1 MKSAWR
7 VVLLC
12 LLSLVLPVQG
22 LAATLHGHAMAGGGE
37 LIAEALSYEADAD
50 GPAPCHE
57 PESAECSVCA
67 ACCMAVALPGSALVW
82 RAPAPADAPPGAVS
96 DAPRPVLASRL
107 ERPPRT
113 TSL

>member
-1 MKSAWR
+1 VKSVWR
-7 VVLLC
+7 LVLLC
-12 LLSLVLPVQG
+12 LLSLVLPMQG
-22 LAATLHGHAMAGGGE
+22 LAASLHGQAMAGGGE
-37 LIAEALSYEADAD
+37 STIGAQAYEADAE

-67 ACCMAVALPGSALVW
+67 ACCLAVALPASVPAW
-82 RAPAPADAPPGAVS
+82 RVPAPADAPHGAVS
-96 DAPRPVLASRL
+96 EAPRPVLASRL